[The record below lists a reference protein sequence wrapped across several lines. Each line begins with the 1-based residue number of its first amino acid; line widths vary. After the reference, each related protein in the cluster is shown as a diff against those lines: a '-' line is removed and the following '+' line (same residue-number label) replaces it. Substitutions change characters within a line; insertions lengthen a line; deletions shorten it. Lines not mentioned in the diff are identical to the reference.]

1 MNLKNYVFLAVVI
14 SMVWSTGAMAGTVNI
29 NLANIGELS
38 ENIHGIG
45 PKLAQAIVNYRRQHG
60 DFSSIDELV
69 GVRGIGLTIIKS
81 NRGVIV
87 VKDVPLQTQIDVTSD

>member
-1 MNLKNYVFLAVVI
+1 MKLKKYCLVVLI
-14 SMVWSTGAMAGTVNI
+14 GMLWSTSVMAGTVNI
-29 NLANIGELS
+29 NLADVGELA

-45 PKLAQAIVNYRRQHG
+45 PRLAQAIVNYRTQYG

-69 GVRGIGLTIIKS
+69 GVRGIGLTIIKA

-87 VKDVPLQTQIDVTSD
+87 VKDTPLQTQIDVTSD